1 MLFYSV
7 FFYLWLKTGICGVQF
22 LMFDVDILIE
32 NLGVERYGVRCRVE
46 GWNGGV
52 VMRL

>member
-1 MLFYSV
+1 
-7 FFYLWLKTGICGVQF
+7 
-22 LMFDVDILIE
+22 MFDVDILIE

-52 VMRL
+52 VMWLEYLFDCVARVLKVGCG